1 MPTQCI
7 TIDLADQG
15 RRKVRAGFDGGRMSC
30 DGGALL
36 LRAIDQRI
44 GLTRRLAACFVD
56 HRDPRRCEHSLQRL
70 LAQRLFGLALGYE
83 DISDHDRLRDDSLL
97 ALALGSDDLSGERRV
112 RERDRGHPLAG
123 SSTLNRLELGTP
135 EQARQDRY
143 KRIVA
148 DTERIVGQIRQRW
161 PRVRQMRGAGGR
173 GLLPGR
179 SDGVVRG
186 AGGAGLR
193 VRLGK
198 EPAFEAGDRAAAAAL
213 AEPGAGH
220 RTGLAA
226 VPRFPLPDADEL
238 EPEAARGGQGRVA
251 ARRGAREQPAL
262 RGDQPGAGTERD
274 AGAVRAAVL
283 CARGH
288 GEPDQG
294 AAAGPVRGSHL
305 GGDDA
310 GEPVAAVLGA
320 VRGGHAGGAAAA
332 RAGGDGAGAGAVRDD
347 PGIAAEGGG
356 RGAGERAQGLGVV
369 VVGVS
374 TAGAVR
380 AQPFAAAGG
389 GAGIAGGPAADAA
402 GAPRA
407 APTGKVCPKSANA
420 PSSRA
425 QCPGT
430 GPAGREIGL
439 REGIPVRPRPQS
451 NCRSAPDSLCHGP
464 RRPQPKLPTLGERFG
479 LTLCKIPLP

>member
-1 MPTQCI
+1 MRAVATVQP
-7 TIDLADQG
+7 
-15 RRKVRAGFDGGRMSC
+15 RRGGR
-30 DGGALL
+30 DGAGAGAD
-36 LRAIDQRI
+36 RGADPAA
-44 GLTRRLAACFVD
+44 LAA
-56 HRDPRRCEHSLQRL
+56 
-70 LAQRLFGLALGYE
+70 G
-83 DISDHDRLRDDSLL
+83 
-97 ALALGSDDLSGERRV
+97 
-112 RERDRGHPLAG
+112 AG
-123 SSTLNRLELGTP
+123 G
-135 EQARQDRY
+135 
-143 KRIVA
+143 
-148 DTERIVGQIRQRW
+148 
-161 PRVRQMRGAGGR
+161 GAGGR

-193 VRLGK
+193 VRLGE

-226 VPRFPLPDADEL
+226 VPRFPLPDADGL

-407 APTGKVCPKSANA
+407 APPGKVCPKSANA

-479 LTLCKIPLP
+479 LAAIGETCTPSMTYCARQSLVKELPCCLSSGFRAGNGFACNFRGTWRHECCISDYFA

>member
-161 PRVRQMRGAGGR
+161 PRVRV
-173 GLLPGR
+173 
-179 SDGVVRG
+179 VVRG
-186 AGGAGLR
+186 DAGFCRDDLMAWCEGQEGLDY
-193 VRLGK
+193 VFGLAKNPRLK
-198 EPAFEAGDRAAAAAL
+198 RAIERQQRRSRSRGL
-213 AEPGAGH
+213 A

-238 EPEAARGGQGRVA
+238 EPEAARGGQGRV
-251 ARRGAREQPAL
+251 
-262 RGDQPGAGTERD
+262 
-274 AGAVRAAVL
+274 
-283 CARGH
+283 
-288 GEPDQG
+288 
-294 AAAGPVRGSHL
+294 
-305 GGDDA
+305 
-310 GEPVAAVLGA
+310 
-320 VRGGHAGGAAAA
+320 
-332 RAGGDGAGAGAVRDD
+332 
-347 PGIAAEGGG
+347 G
-356 RGAGERAQGLGVV
+356 RSL
-369 VVGVS
+369 
-374 TAGAVR
+374 
-380 AQPFAAAGG
+380 
-389 GAGIAGGPAADAA
+389 D
-402 GAPRA
+402 
-407 APTGKVCPKSANA
+407 K
-420 PSSRA
+420 
-425 QCPGT
+425 
-430 GPAGREIGL
+430 
-439 REGIPVRPRPQS
+439 
-451 NCRSAPDSLCHGP
+451 PDSSATGNRRCFETIDTNRPASGDRCYRSMNEAVDRHHYLGYKRPIGAHSLFHP
-464 RRPQPKLPTLGERFG
+464 RQAGKKTGVPAVF
-479 LTLCKIPLP
+479 LCKILALP